1 MGLRTAL
8 VAPRYFGALERGKEQ
23 ALATSL
29 GVMREAIDRYVADRG
44 RFPDSLDE
52 LARSRYIRAVPEDPV
67 TGNRDSWQVQAPH
80 AAGRYQSPRRVPS
93 RAKPSAPLR
102 TSAIPPAKCPSA
114 GGACTCQESRLPV
127 TGSSGTALM

>member
-29 GVMREAIDRYVADRG
+29 GVMREAIDRYVADKG
-44 RFPDSLDE
+44 RYPDSLDE

-67 TGNRDSWQVQAPH
+67 TGNRDSWQVPAPPADGH
-80 AAGRYQSPRRVPS
+80 LAGGMADVPS
-93 RAKPSAPLR
+93 
-102 TSAIPPAKCPSA
+102 
-114 GGACTCQESRLPV
+114 GALGLARDGTRL
-127 TGSSGTALM
+127 GDW